1 MKNKNLK
8 IVNKLIQKIQVNQ
21 GMSLNRILLSN
32 ERDIGVHY
40 TNNYYY
46 SSKIIFLSLKKI
58 INRLS
63 EIISLG

>member
-8 IVNKLIQKIQVNQ
+8 KSNKLIQKIQVNQ

-46 SSKIIFLSLKKI
+46 SF
-58 INRLS
+58 
-63 EIISLG
+63 